1 MFTAL
6 IIDSLGKALRLATLL
21 ACLFAVL
28 PTATA
33 AQPGRISIE
42 LSTAKE
48 VDVAPAGSTHRVAL
62 DATLQPQGN
71 GLHVNSNE
79 PLEDFLIPTV
89 LTLDPPEGIALEAV
103 AWPTPIML
111 EQQGSENPLAVF
123 EETFVIG
130 AAFSDASDLHPG
142 KKSKTGIRR
151 YQTCDASMLYIPKT
165 PSR

>member
-28 PTATA
+28 PAATA

-79 PLEDFLIPTV
+79 PLEAVRSFFD
-89 LTLDPPEGIALEAV
+89 DPQFPIDWRDVRYMWAESLEEDANNGHYGDYNRV
-103 AWPTPIML
+103 YMDDLA
-111 EQQGSENPLAVF
+111 GS
-123 EETFVIG
+123 
-130 AAFSDASDLHPG
+130 
-142 KKSKTGIRR
+142 SKE
-151 YQTCDASMLYIPKT
+151 
-165 PSR
+165 